1 MQRLRWQ
8 LLDCCWGQ
16 RSAQI
21 RRLWLRRECSSR
33 NLREFTAHWRDV
45 LERELLAKLQAS
57 VLSPAAISYLLG
69 RLELELSKRFTRIVG
84 MVPRARIGLATPA
97 FSGPRSTGELPRH
110 RWVEQFYGN
119 SCGVTNENTLHRNL
133 NHCGPGPA
141 ARKTQKN
148 AWIPDGCYFTESS
161 YSFIQFLFF
170 KTSRALD
177 PSAGPTMPSFSIKSI
192 RRAARP

>member
-1 MQRLRWQ
+1 
-8 LLDCCWGQ
+8 
-16 RSAQI
+16 
-21 RRLWLRRECSSR
+21 
-33 NLREFTAHWRDV
+33 
-45 LERELLAKLQAS
+45 
-57 VLSPAAISYLLG
+57 
-69 RLELELSKRFTRIVG
+69 

-133 NHCGPGPA
+133 ISLRSRACSP
-141 ARKTQKN
+141 RMRKN
-148 AWIPDGCYFTESS
+148 AWIPEGCHFTESS
-161 YSFIQFLFF
+161 YSFIQFLFLR
-170 KTSRALD
+170 TSRALE